1 MLLLFAT
8 KTEADPFIRALSL
21 RLLGRS
27 PFLLYGDERTRLIIS
42 GIGRIASASA
52 ASYAL
57 ALAAEPIVNI
67 GYAAW
72 HKEGVYEV
80 TKVIERCSDKVFHLP
95 ERTHLPKA
103 SCTTLDKPATSPLST
118 IADMEASA
126 VVQVGRRFGVPVTII
141 KIISD
146 PFAPEGCEHT
156 SELMERYFEEIL
168 SQIGLQLPKNFK
180 ESE

>member
-8 KTEADPFIRALSL
+8 KTEANPFISRLSL
-21 RLLGRS
+21 RLLSKS
-27 PFLLYGDERTRLIIS
+27 PFLLYGDGQTRLIIS

-57 ALAAEPIVNI
+57 AFAAQPIVNI

-80 TKVIERCSDKVFHLP
+80 SKVIEQCSNKVFHLQG
-95 ERTHLPKA
+95 RTHLPKA
-103 SCTTLDKPATSPLST
+103 SCTTLDQPATSPLPT

-126 VVQVGRRFGVPVTII
+126 VVQVGKRFGVPVTII

-146 PFAPEGCEHT
+146 SFAPERCKRT
-156 SELMERYFEEIL
+156 STLIERYCEEIL
-168 SQIGLQLPKNFK
+168 SQIGLQLQKNF
-180 ESE
+180 